1 MRRTKGASLEDGIG
15 DLPNLLGSKY
25 FKRKLLHF
33 VFLLAQKSTLPF
45 STMAYINN
53 VKSMFKNPLC
63 IKKLSSIKIRTQVE
77 ALLNG
82 NHSTNVS
89 TVISKLVNL
98 TRPGIELRLD
108 TQELSTSLDVLVILV
123 TLNSELNSSVIN
135 TSADQ
140 QNIIQVAS
148 NLLEEVNSNTW
159 LQLQKVL
166 PFYCCYKSFIK
177 HLFKTSV
184 LVPEAQSRP

>member
-1 MRRTKGASLEDGIG
+1 M
-15 DLPNLLGSKY
+15 
-25 FKRKLLHF
+25 
-33 VFLLAQKSTLPF
+33 LAQKSTLPF

-53 VKSMFKNPLC
+53 VKAMFKNPLC

-108 TQELSTSLDVLVILV
+108 TQELSTSLDVLVLLV
-123 TLNSELNSSVIN
+123 TLNSEPNSSVIN